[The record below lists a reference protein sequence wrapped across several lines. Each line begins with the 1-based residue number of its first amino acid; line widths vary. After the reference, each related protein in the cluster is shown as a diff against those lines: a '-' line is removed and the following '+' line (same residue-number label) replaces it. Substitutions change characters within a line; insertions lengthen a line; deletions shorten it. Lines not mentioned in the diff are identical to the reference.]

1 MPRQFEK
8 SALMIPT
15 NFAFTKSVLK
25 YFNGI
30 INYANLFCQEFGF
43 FGNF

>member
-15 NFAFTKSVLK
+15 NFALLKVFLNTSMVL
-25 YFNGI
+25 
-30 INYANLFCQEFGF
+30 
-43 FGNF
+43 